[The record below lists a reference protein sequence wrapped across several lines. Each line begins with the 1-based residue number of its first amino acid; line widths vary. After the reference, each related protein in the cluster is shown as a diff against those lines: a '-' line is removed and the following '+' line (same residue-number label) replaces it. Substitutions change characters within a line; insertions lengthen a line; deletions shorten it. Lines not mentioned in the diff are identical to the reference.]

1 MNSLNN
7 SKQLIQPRFSRSAG
21 TTGVHSRVSM
31 KGEERFHNNAWTFIF
46 NVRSRWEIRLDSA
59 IVNYA
64 SRIKRVDFLVR
75 VKIGFRSIRDERVLK
90 WTWTNV
96 SAGNGIL
103 AFRDDSKFDRSN
115 EVPTTA
121 NNASSQ
127 RLIRADAWN
136 YFPTE
141 FRKRIAVGR
150 CRCREKAHP
159 TLSASRCE
167 QFYASTVR
175 VYYKSWSRHMAR
187 MEREGSSR
195 WKLPRLLESFAQGE
209 EGSPSR
215 GGDPALLFAPSCAPT
230 CSRHASKHRP
240 LVPGAIN
247 PFFIFTLPPR
257 VRGTSHYKP
266 AYRPSLFP
274 TGNDVSA
281 TTFSRRLP
289 LPPGERDIVAI
300 PFHLLIR
307 LRVPCVESRFARDF
321 RQRETIL
328 REGIYIQR
336 SWGNVEN
343 KFLPIQRAS
352 ARSFNSLAR

>member
-115 EVPTTA
+115 EVPTPTTA

-127 RLIRADAWN
+127 RLIRADAKLLSN
-136 YFPTE
+136 
-141 FRKRIAVGR
+141 RISKENRGR
-150 CRCREKAHP
+150 SMPMSGKGPPHA
-159 TLSASRCE
+159 LS
-167 QFYASTVR
+167 
-175 VYYKSWSRHMAR
+175 
-187 MEREGSSR
+187 
-195 WKLPRLLESFAQGE
+195 
-209 EGSPSR
+209 
-215 GGDPALLFAPSCAPT
+215 
-230 CSRHASKHRP
+230 
-240 LVPGAIN
+240 
-247 PFFIFTLPPR
+247 FTLR
-257 VRGTSHYKP
+257 
-266 AYRPSLFP
+266 
-274 TGNDVSA
+274 
-281 TTFSRRLP
+281 
-289 LPPGERDIVAI
+289 
-300 PFHLLIR
+300 
-307 LRVPCVESRFARDF
+307 
-321 RQRETIL
+321 TIL
-328 REGIYIQR
+328 R
-336 SWGNVEN
+336 VHC
-343 KFLPIQRAS
+343 
-352 ARSFNSLAR
+352 ARLL